1 MGLWAQYCQRHARSE
16 YQRAYLQKLVQLRV
30 LNIKTIKSK
39 MTTNTTVQ

>member
-1 MGLWAQYCQRHARSE
+1 MGLWAQYCQRRARSE